1 LKLVDELPKQ
11 NKMKAKSL
19 TKWILTN
26 ANKTLYLDKN
36 NLLHINGQTGDHL
49 IDYVRYVTS
58 PLKIKKEP
66 SYLKQFYIILK
77 CKNIPKYYLVQD
89 VKTPYV
95 LSKLS
100 LSKLPGTK
108 RITKWEKLR

>member
-1 LKLVDELPKQ
+1 LELVDELPKQ
-11 NKMKAKSL
+11 YKMKAKSL

-26 ANKTLYLDKN
+26 ADTTLYLDKD

-58 PLKIKKEP
+58 QLNIKKEP
-66 SYLKQFYIILK
+66 SYLKQFYKILK
-77 CKNIPKYYLVQD
+77 YKNVPKYYLVQD
-89 VKTPYV
+89 VKAPYA

-100 LSKLPGTK
+100 FSKLPGTK
-108 RITKWEKLR
+108 RIKKGKN